1 MAESS
6 EISKDVSDILP
17 SADNCIYTKCY
28 CEENV
33 WMLCNHVKKNSPD
46 VINRCYCCFISNND
60 KTIPLWCQKAS
71 NREDKMVCWDYHV
84 IFILANCD
92 KDSMVYDL
100 DTTLSFPCDF
110 KTYAGSGIRPNSTLQ
125 PQFHRKF
132 RVIKADEY
140 LSTFA
145 SDRSHMIGEDGS
157 WMSPP
162 PSYPCIQTEDT
173 KNNITEF
180 ISMDPNFKH
189 GKVLSFEEFVRYF
202 YQYKKD

>member
-1 MAESS
+1 METS
-6 EISKDVSDILP
+6 EYL
-17 SADNCIYTKCY
+17 
-28 CEENV
+28 
-33 WMLCNHVKKNSPD
+33 VKTPP
-46 VINRCYCCFISNND
+46 YL
-60 KTIPLWCQKAS
+60 IPLWCQKAS

-110 KTYAGSGIRPNSTLQ
+110 KTYAGSGIRPNSILQ
-125 PQFHRKF
+125 PQFHSF
-132 RVIKADEY
+132 GIIKADEY

-162 PSYPCIQTEDT
+162 PSYPYIILTLAIKTVVAND
-173 KNNITEF
+173 
-180 ISMDPNFKH
+180 
-189 GKVLSFEEFVRYF
+189 V
-202 YQYKKD
+202 